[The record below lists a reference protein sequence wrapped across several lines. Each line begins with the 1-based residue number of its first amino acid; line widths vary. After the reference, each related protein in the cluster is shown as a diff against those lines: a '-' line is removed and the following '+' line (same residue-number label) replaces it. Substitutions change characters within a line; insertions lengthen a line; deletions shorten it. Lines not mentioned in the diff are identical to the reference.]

1 MVHKE
6 KSGNALKF
14 LTEIFDFFL
23 PRLCPSCGNKL
34 NPGEESICVNCLLQI
49 KPATAG
55 RLSHDFQQMFKSK
68 GIIAGFTSLYI
79 FEKDKEIQKIIHAIK
94 YQKRF
99 RTGELLGKLLG
110 EKIRNENWNIDLI
123 IPVPLHPLKR
133 SERGY
138 NQSFYI
144 AWGVNKI
151 LHKRLDDNSLKRVK
165 YTETQTAMNIVE
177 RVENISGAFAS
188 SHKKNIT
195 GKNILLIDDVIT
207 TGSTVSE
214 CGKILLENGAAKV
227 FAASLAIAD

>member
-1 MVHKE
+1 MVYKK
-6 KSGNALKF
+6 KSRNALSF
-14 LTEIFDFFL
+14 FSDIFDFFL

-34 NPGEESICVNCLLQI
+34 NSGEESICVDCLLQI
-49 KPATAG
+49 KPASTS
-55 RLSHDFQQMFKSK
+55 RLSHDFLKMFKPK
-68 GIIAGFTSLYI
+68 GIISGFTSLYI

-110 EKIRNENWNIDLI
+110 EKIQNENWDIDLI
-123 IPVPLHPLKR
+123 IPVPLHHLKKA
-133 SERGY
+133 ERGY

-151 LHKRLDDNSLKRVK
+151 LRRQFDEKSLKRIK

-177 RVENISGAFAS
+177 RVENISGAFAVK
-188 SHKKNIT
+188 HKNNIR

-207 TGSTVSE
+207 TGATVTE
-214 CGKILLENGAAKV
+214 CASVLIDNGAAKV
-227 FAASLAIAD
+227 YTASLAIAD